1 MNQGTLIVL
10 DGTDGA
16 GKSTQFAQLTQ
27 RLLADSVPFQ
37 TVDFP
42 RYGKPSAEMARLY
55 LRGYFGSDP
64 ATVNPYAAS
73 TFYAVDR
80 YTSWMEDDWGKFY
93 RDGGLVLSDR
103 YTTANA
109 VHQTPKLPQAEQLPF
124 VNWLFDFE
132 SGKLG
137 IPKPDLVVFLDMP
150 TELALE
156 MLRSRESSTHTEGD
170 IHEVDA
176 DYLRSC
182 RKTALEVAAHLGWQ
196 VVSCAENGKIRS
208 VEAIHADVF
217 AVVREFLTENENS

>member
-1 MNQGTLIVL
+1 MKQGTLIVL

-16 GKSTQFAQLTQ
+16 GKSTQFARLTE
-27 RLLADSVPFQ
+27 RLLADSVSFQ

-55 LRGYFGSDP
+55 LRGYFGKDP
-64 ATVNPYAAS
+64 AAVNPFAAS
-73 TFYAVDR
+73 SFYAVDR
-80 YTSWMEDDWGKFY
+80 YTSWMEDDWGRFY

-109 VHQTPKLPQAEQLPF
+109 VHQTPKLPATEQLPF

-132 SGKLG
+132 CGKLG

-176 DYLRSC
+176 AYLRTC
-182 RKTALEVAAHLGWQ
+182 RETALEVAAHLGWKL
-196 VVSCAENGKIRS
+196 VPCAENGRIRS
-208 VEAIHADVF
+208 IDEIHADVF
-217 AVVREFLTENENS
+217 AVVSDFLNKSRR